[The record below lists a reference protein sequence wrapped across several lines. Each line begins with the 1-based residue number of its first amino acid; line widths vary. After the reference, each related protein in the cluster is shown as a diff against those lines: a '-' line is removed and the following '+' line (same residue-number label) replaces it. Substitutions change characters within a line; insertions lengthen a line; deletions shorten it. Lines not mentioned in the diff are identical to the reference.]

1 MVERQ
6 DFIEERTMRKLIAS
20 FAAAIVIALSALTL
34 TPQSASAQGFSIT
47 FGTGQPPMVR
57 HFDDRQ
63 RYDPRPRY
71 DHRHYDHR
79 RYDRRHH
86 DRRSSRY
93 APRHRYAQDCTIR
106 IERFWDGR
114 RWVSEQRRICR

>member
-1 MVERQ
+1 
-6 DFIEERTMRKLIAS
+6 MRKLIAG

-71 DHRHYDHR
+71 DHRRD
-79 RYDRRHH
+79 YDRRHH
-86 DRRSSRY
+86 DRGRY
-93 APRHRYAQDCTIR
+93 DRRRNDRNSYRHAPRRHFAQDCIVR
-106 IERFWDGR
+106 VERYWNGHAF
-114 RWVSEQRRICR
+114 VSERRRVCR